1 MRQGPPVEL
10 KPVTY
15 DGRNGRG
22 ERCASLAARLAAQQ
36 PVYLGNPVIRE
47 DYLRKVAAAIATVED
62 NPSLAADIGY
72 STDIINEV
80 GLDSLKM
87 TDFILGL
94 EDDFGISIDFDK
106 VEYETFT
113 RVDRLIDFLI
123 EATGAPAPSPVAS

>member
-1 MRQGPPVEL
+1 M
-10 KPVTY
+10 
-15 DGRNGRG
+15 
-22 ERCASLAARLAAQQ
+22 
-36 PVYLGNPVIRE
+36 IRE
-47 DYLRKVAAAIATVED
+47 DYLRKVAAAIASVED
-62 NPSLAADIGY
+62 DPSIAANIGY
-72 STDIINEV
+72 ATDIINEV

-123 EATGAPAPSPVAS
+123 EATGASAPSPVAS

>member
-1 MRQGPPVEL
+1 M
-10 KPVTY
+10 
-15 DGRNGRG
+15 
-22 ERCASLAARLAAQQ
+22 
-36 PVYLGNPVIRE
+36 
-47 DYLRKVAAAIATVED
+47 RKVAAAIASVED
-62 NPSLAADIGY
+62 DPSIAVNIGY
-72 STDIINEV
+72 ATDIINEV

-123 EATGAPAPSPVAS
+123 EATGASAPSPVAS